1 MLKVHLVAVVVLV
14 MMVVMSPSQA
24 QLNAVEAAALFDLCD
39 RPGTDLW
46 ANCSDSANA
55 CINKANWTGITC
67 NANNTSILNM
77 YDGLLRLKRP
87 EPSQLITS

>member
-14 MMVVMSPSQA
+14 MMVMMSPSEA
-24 QLNAVEAAALFDLCD
+24 RLNTVEEAALFELCD

-55 CINKANWTGITC
+55 CINKADWTGITC
-67 NANNTSILNM
+67 DINNASILNM
-77 YDGLLRLKRP
+77 YD
-87 EPSQLITS
+87 